1 MPTVLITGANRGIGL
16 EFARQYATDGWDV
29 FASCRNP
36 KAAKELANL
45 ARSSGDK
52 VTVLA
57 MDVTDGESVR
67 SAARQFGNGAIDLL
81 VNNAGISGL
90 SGQRTGHIDYE
101 NWAQVLDVNSMGPMR
116 VTEAFVDHIA
126 RSERRLIVTI
136 TSGMGS
142 ITDNTSGG
150 SIAYRTSKAAV
161 NMAVRSVAAE
171 LAPRG
176 ITCVVVNPGWVKTR
190 MGGAGAP
197 LPVEDSVA
205 AMRRLFDGLRPRD
218 SGRFFNY
225 DGGEH
230 PW

>member
-101 NWAQVLDVNSMGPMR
+101 NWARVLDVNSMGPMR

-205 AMRRLFDGLRPRD
+205 AMRRLFDRLRPSD

>member
-1 MPTVLITGANRGIGL
+1 MPAVLITGANRGIGL
-16 EFARQYATDGWDV
+16 EFARQYAADGWDV

-36 KAAKELANL
+36 KAAKELASL
-45 ARSSGDK
+45 ARSSEVK
-52 VTVLA
+52 LTVLG

-67 SAARQFGNGAIDLL
+67 SAARQLGNETIDLL
-81 VNNAGISGL
+81 INNAGISGVP
-90 SGQRTGHIDYE
+90 GQRTGHIDYE
-101 NWAQVLDVNSMGPMR
+101 NWAQVLDVNTMGPLR
-116 VTEAFVDHIA
+116 VIEAFVDHIA
-126 RSERRLIVTI
+126 HSERRLIVTI

-142 ITDNTSGG
+142 LTDNTSGG

-161 NMAVRSVAAE
+161 NMAMRSVAAE
-171 LAPRG
+171 VPRG

-197 LPVEDSVA
+197 LPVQDSVA
-205 AMRRLFDGLRPRD
+205 AMRRLFERLRPSD
-218 SGRFFNY
+218 SGKFFNY

>member
-1 MPTVLITGANRGIGL
+1 
-16 EFARQYATDGWDV
+16 
-29 FASCRNP
+29 
-36 KAAKELANL
+36 
-45 ARSSGDK
+45 
-52 VTVLA
+52 
-57 MDVTDGESVR
+57 
-67 SAARQFGNGAIDLL
+67 
-81 VNNAGISGL
+81 
-90 SGQRTGHIDYE
+90 
-101 NWAQVLDVNSMGPMR
+101 MR

-197 LPVEDSVA
+197 LPVQDSVA
-205 AMRRLFDGLRPRD
+205 GDGRRFVRQRPSD